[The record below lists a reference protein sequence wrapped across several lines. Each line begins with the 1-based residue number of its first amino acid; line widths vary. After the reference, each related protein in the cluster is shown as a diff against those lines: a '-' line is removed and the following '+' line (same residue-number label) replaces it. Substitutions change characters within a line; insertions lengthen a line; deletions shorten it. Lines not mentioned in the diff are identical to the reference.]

1 MGLIA
6 AALEEKGIRTV
17 CLSNMEDIMEKVAP
31 PRWLALPFPLGFPLG
46 EAGNSSLQERILER
60 AFQLL
65 ETPGPGPVRMAFD
78 PEEDVL

>member
-17 CLSNMEDIMEKVAP
+17 CLSTMEAIMGKVRP
-31 PRWLALPFPLGFPLG
+31 PRWLDLPFPLGFPLG
-46 EAGNSSLQERILER
+46 RPGEAEIQRTIMRR

-65 ETPGPGPVRMAFD
+65 DEDGPGPIRRDFD
-78 PEEDVL
+78 PEKDA